1 MWRLSKG
8 YKVYWNL
15 HEKVFSVLAWNVPSK
30 GWRLYTHASCLSAS
44 DVQFKVH
51 EAGRQRVIK
60 EQSKNV
66 HAYVIAQ
73 DIKILKYSKLPDL
86 VVENGYKDATYNP
99 YIYKGFVDVKTKE
112 ILSRASSVVMF
123 HRKIKYK

>member
-15 HEKVFSVLAWNVPSK
+15 HKKVFSVLAWNVPSK

-60 EQSKNV
+60 EQVKNV

-73 DIKILKYSKLPDL
+73 DIKILKYSELPDIL
-86 VVENGYKDATYNP
+86 INNWYKDATYNP
-99 YIYKGFVDVKTKE
+99 YIYKGFVDAKSKE
-112 ILSRASSVVMF
+112 LLSRTSSAVLF